1 MNTKVP
7 KAWETK
13 WAQDAIKAER
23 GRPSDVY
30 QHANEE
36 LERVT
41 QIRESAKVPD
51 DCSPEIIAAPAR
63 GALSPF
69 REGYWHDTD
78 RGGEWRNVPYRSGCP
93 GRTRDIFDTMT
104 DQATRRG
111 GDAPFTA
118 AQVGAARDYR
128 DLHEAVQSAGVK
140 CSSTFDDK
148 VRGQGRVD
156 FMDAYIRDSERLG
169 LFVRAIGDGVAKDT
183 KRKVPVI
190 EGAVKVGDV
199 QLRQIGRRL
208 ITVRRLVDDVC
219 IGERALSD
227 VLVAHCWR
235 STGKNRMA
243 LRAALCAALGRMQGI

>member
-1 MNTKVP
+1 MKLKRLEKTCCVDEAGDRLAFHRCCPGCRSAVAK
-7 KAWETK
+7 EER
-13 WAQDAIKAER
+13 AQLVAAGTAPVE
-23 GRPSDVY
+23 
-30 QHANEE
+30 
-36 LERVT
+36 
-41 QIRESAKVPD
+41 
-51 DCSPEIIAAPAR
+51 CSPEIIPAPAR
-63 GALSPF
+63 GSMASF

-78 RGGEWRNVPYRSGCP
+78 MGGEWRHVPYRSGCP

-104 DQATRRG
+104 DQALRRG
-111 GDAPFTA
+111 GGAPFTA

-128 DLHEAVQSAGVK
+128 ALNEAVQSAGVK

-183 KRKVPVI
+183 KRKVPAI

-199 QLRQIGRRL
+199 QLRRIGRRL

-219 IGERALSD
+219 ISERTLSD
-227 VLVAHCWR
+227 VLEAHSWR
-235 STGKNRMA
+235 ATGKNRMT